1 MADDINS
8 SASFGQSKND
18 SEELPIIVAQ
28 RFLNIF
34 RQLHIFSDERREAF
48 NKMLLELPPEV
59 KSIFQSLPG
68 GTPLQEYME
77 DLEQK
82 SKGLEPV
89 AHHSHQKNSNI
100 LQEAL
105 SENRSTGG
113 TTGGEGI
120 INGDNFARILAS
132 SLAQSNAEII
142 RELQNTRPAAAGIES
157 GSGTGGGFDGPMK
170 LVADESFTNI
180 ISKALAEAI
189 ENSEKKRLEDNKMIA
204 RSFTELQENLTK
216 LIEQSSQL
224 KFISGGDGKTAAAPI
239 QMKGLVDDLV
249 KAQSAFLKETTKSQK
264 EELSS
269 IISTAIKESQKVS
282 TQALIESFQ
291 KINEEKIPTP
301 ITYAASSPK
310 GQPAM
315 ESVEQA
321 LKAQGK
327 EFSSI
332 ISMALKESQKNS
344 AQTII
349 ETLET
354 LKKDSTVSGGGQN
367 NLKVEEIMRMQANLF
382 RDIARAQNQEF
393 SALISSALKESQ
405 RQSTEAIIA
414 ALSQLQTAPVQ
425 TVAVPVPMPAVNREI
440 PAALQPAVHERPA
453 APQMPEPTVS
463 TPMIDKYLDG
473 VDEEE
478 ETEEKANAATIE
490 ETPKKKK
497 KKKKKKNREAENG
510 ASEAAADGESEEAP
524 AGEEKT
530 RPETKTETPTAGGA
544 EKEKAPAESKVSAPT
559 AGETPKAAEAG
570 KPAAG
575 KAPTGKTEKED
586 KKATREA
593 AAEKTTEEKAQPA
606 EEKAKPAESAPKA
619 DKTATSKPEPAA
631 AAEEGKEPQISP
643 MLRKLMTIS
652 TAFADVQDIKDS
664 DPGDDWGWGFG
675 GSDSEKTDNAVGG
688 SDGYG
693 FETDDDGYSAAATAD
708 AGDGEDWEWEYEE
721 VPADAEMSGEE
732 GEDWEWEY
740 EEVPADAETSG
751 EEGEDWEWEY
761 EEVPADAETTGE
773 ENGDWE
779 WEYENTPAAA
789 AETEDEVYE
798 EAAAE
803 DSSLSPDEFAQTSE
817 IVIDSLPQFVL
828 LGLEDEKFR
837 DPYIENSDNIG

>member
-89 AHHSHQKNSNI
+89 AHHNHQKNSNI

-142 RELQNTRPAAAGIES
+142 RELQNTRPAATGIEG

-282 TQALIESFQ
+282 TQALIESFK
-291 KINEEKIPTP
+291 KISEEKIPTP

-354 LKKDSTVSGGGQN
+354 LKKDSTVSAGGQN

-425 TVAVPVPMPAVNREI
+425 TVAVPMPAVNREI

-473 VDEEE
+473 VDKEE
-478 ETEEKANAATIE
+478 ETEEKANAAVIE

-510 ASEAAADGESEEAP
+510 TTGTVDDESDEMP
-524 AGEEKT
+524 AGEEKP
-530 RPETKTETPTAGGA
+530 RQETKTETPAAGGA
-544 EKEKAPAESKVSAPT
+544 EKEKAPAESKVSAP
-559 AGETPKAAEAG
+559 AADETPKAAEASNS
-570 KPAAG
+570 AARET
-575 KAPTGKTEKED
+575 PTGKTEKED
-586 KKATREA
+586 KKAAREA

-721 VPADAEMSGEE
+721 VPADAE
-732 GEDWEWEY
+732 
-740 EEVPADAETSG
+740 
-751 EEGEDWEWEY
+751 
-761 EEVPADAETTGE
+761 TTGE

-817 IVIDSLPQFVL
+817 IVVDSLPQFVL

>member
-89 AHHSHQKNSNI
+89 AHHNHQKNSNI

-142 RELQNTRPAAAGIES
+142 RELQNTRPAATGIEG

-282 TQALIESFQ
+282 TQALIESFK
-291 KINEEKIPTP
+291 KISEEKIPTP

-354 LKKDSTVSGGGQN
+354 LKKDSTVSAGGQN

-425 TVAVPVPMPAVNREI
+425 TVAVPMPAVNREI

-473 VDEEE
+473 VDKEE
-478 ETEEKANAATIE
+478 ETEEKANAAVIE

-510 ASEAAADGESEEAP
+510 TTGTVDDESDEMP
-524 AGEEKT
+524 AGEEKP
-530 RPETKTETPTAGGA
+530 RQETKTETPAAGGA
-544 EKEKAPAESKVSAPT
+544 EKEKAPAESKVSAP
-559 AGETPKAAEAG
+559 AADETPKAAEASNS
-570 KPAAG
+570 AARET
-575 KAPTGKTEKED
+575 PTGKTEKED
-586 KKATREA
+586 KKAAREA

-817 IVIDSLPQFVL
+817 IVVDSLPQFVL

>member
-142 RELQNTRPAAAGIES
+142 RELQNTRPAVAGIEG

-282 TQALIESFQ
+282 TQALIESFK
-291 KINEEKIPTP
+291 KISEEKIPTP

-354 LKKDSTVSGGGQN
+354 LKKDSTVSAGGQN

-453 APQMPEPTVS
+453 APQMPEPTAS

-473 VDEEE
+473 IDEEE
-478 ETEEKANAATIE
+478 ETEEKANAAVIE

-510 ASEAAADGESEEAP
+510 TTGTVDDESDEMP
-524 AGEEKT
+524 AGEEKP
-530 RPETKTETPTAGGA
+530 RQETKTETPAAGGA
-544 EKEKAPAESKVSAPT
+544 EKEKAPAESKVSAPA
-559 AGETPKAAEAG
+559 AGETPKATEAG

-575 KAPTGKTEKED
+575 ETPAGKPEKENQNS
-586 KKATREA
+586 AREA
-593 AAEKTTEEKAQPA
+593 AAAQPA

-817 IVIDSLPQFVL
+817 IVVDSLPQFVL

>member
-142 RELQNTRPAAAGIES
+142 RELQNTRPAAAGIEG

-282 TQALIESFQ
+282 TQALIESFK
-291 KINEEKIPTP
+291 KISEEKIPTP

-354 LKKDSTVSGGGQN
+354 LKKDSTVSAGGQN

-425 TVAVPVPMPAVNREI
+425 TVAVPA
-440 PAALQPAVHERPA
+440 
-453 APQMPEPTVS
+453 
-463 TPMIDKYLDG
+463 
-473 VDEEE
+473 
-478 ETEEKANAATIE
+478 
-490 ETPKKKK
+490 
-497 KKKKKKNREAENG
+497 
-510 ASEAAADGESEEAP
+510 
-524 AGEEKT
+524 
-530 RPETKTETPTAGGA
+530 
-544 EKEKAPAESKVSAPT
+544 
-559 AGETPKAAEAG
+559 
-570 KPAAG
+570 
-575 KAPTGKTEKED
+575 
-586 KKATREA
+586 
-593 AAEKTTEEKAQPA
+593 
-606 EEKAKPAESAPKA
+606 
-619 DKTATSKPEPAA
+619 
-631 AAEEGKEPQISP
+631 
-643 MLRKLMTIS
+643 
-652 TAFADVQDIKDS
+652 
-664 DPGDDWGWGFG
+664 
-675 GSDSEKTDNAVGG
+675 
-688 SDGYG
+688 
-693 FETDDDGYSAAATAD
+693 
-708 AGDGEDWEWEYEE
+708 
-721 VPADAEMSGEE
+721 
-732 GEDWEWEY
+732 
-740 EEVPADAETSG
+740 
-751 EEGEDWEWEY
+751 
-761 EEVPADAETTGE
+761 
-773 ENGDWE
+773 
-779 WEYENTPAAA
+779 
-789 AETEDEVYE
+789 
-798 EAAAE
+798 
-803 DSSLSPDEFAQTSE
+803 
-817 IVIDSLPQFVL
+817 
-828 LGLEDEKFR
+828 
-837 DPYIENSDNIG
+837 

>member
-1 MADDINS
+1 VADDINS

-142 RELQNTRPAAAGIES
+142 RELQNTRPAAAGIEG

-282 TQALIESFQ
+282 TQALIESFK
-291 KINEEKIPTP
+291 KISEEKIPTP

-354 LKKDSTVSGGGQN
+354 LKKDSTVSAGGQN

-453 APQMPEPTVS
+453 APQMPEPTAS

-473 VDEEE
+473 IDEEE
-478 ETEEKANAATIE
+478 ETEEKANAAVIE

-510 ASEAAADGESEEAP
+510 TTGTVDDESDEMP
-524 AGEEKT
+524 AGEEKP
-530 RPETKTETPTAGGA
+530 RQETKTETPAAGGA
-544 EKEKAPAESKVSAPT
+544 EKEKAPAESKVSAPA
-559 AGETPKAAEAG
+559 AGETPKATEAG

-575 KAPTGKTEKED
+575 ETPAGKPEKENQNS
-586 KKATREA
+586 AREA
-593 AAEKTTEEKAQPA
+593 AAAQPA

-817 IVIDSLPQFVL
+817 IVVDSLPQFVL

>member
-89 AHHSHQKNSNI
+89 AHHNHQKNSNI

-142 RELQNTRPAAAGIES
+142 RELQNTRPAATGIEG

-282 TQALIESFQ
+282 TQALIESFK
-291 KINEEKIPTP
+291 KISEEKIPTP

-354 LKKDSTVSGGGQN
+354 LKKDSTVSAGGQN

-478 ETEEKANAATIE
+478 ETEEKANAAVIE

-510 ASEAAADGESEEAP
+510 TTGTVNDESDEMP
-524 AGEEKT
+524 AGEEKP
-530 RPETKTETPTAGGA
+530 RQETKTETPAAGGA
-544 EKEKAPAESKVSAPT
+544 EKEKAPAESKVSAP
-559 AGETPKAAEAG
+559 AADETPKAAEAG

-575 KAPTGKTEKED
+575 KAPTDKTEKENQN
-586 KKATREA
+586 AAREA
-593 AAEKTTEEKAQPA
+593 AAEKTTEEKAQ
-606 EEKAKPAESAPKA
+606 PAESAPKA
-619 DKTATSKPEPAA
+619 DKTATSKPEPVA

-675 GSDSEKTDNAVGG
+675 GSDSEKTDNAAGG

-693 FETDDDGYSAAATAD
+693 FETDDDGYSAATTAD

-761 EEVPADAETTGE
+761 EEVPADAETAGE

-817 IVIDSLPQFVL
+817 IVVDSLPQFVL

>member
-142 RELQNTRPAAAGIES
+142 RELQNTRPAAAGIEG

-180 ISKALAEAI
+180 ISKALSEAI

-282 TQALIESFQ
+282 TQALIESFK

-354 LKKDSTVSGGGQN
+354 LKKDSTVSAGGQN

-425 TVAVPVPMPAVNREI
+425 TVAVPVPMPAINREI
-440 PAALQPAVHERPA
+440 SAASQPAVHERPA
-453 APQMPEPTVS
+453 VPQIPEPTAS

-473 VDEEE
+473 IDEEE
-478 ETEEKANAATIE
+478 EEKANAAVIE

-510 ASEAAADGESEEAP
+510 TVETSDDESDEMS
-524 AGEEKT
+524 AGEEKP
-530 RPETKTETPTAGGA
+530 RQETKTETPTAGEA
-544 EKEKAPAESKVSAPT
+544 KKEKAPAESKVSAP
-559 AGETPKAAEAG
+559 AADETPKAAEAG

-586 KKATREA
+586 KKAAREA

-619 DKTATSKPEPAA
+619 EKTQTAEPEPA

-652 TAFADVQDIKDS
+652 TAFADVQGIKDS

-675 GSDSEKTDNAVGG
+675 GSESEKTDNAAGG
-688 SDGYG
+688 NDSYG
-693 FETDDDGYSAAATAD
+693 FETDDDGYSAAATA
-708 AGDGEDWEWEYEE
+708 AGDGEDWEWEYEEVPTDAEMSGEEGEDWEWEYEE

-740 EEVPADAETSG
+740 EEVPADAETAG
-751 EEGEDWEWEY
+751 E
-761 EEVPADAETTGE
+761 A
-773 ENGDWE
+773 NGGWE
-779 WEYENTPAAA
+779 WEYENTPATA

-817 IVIDSLPQFVL
+817 IVVDSLPQFVL
-828 LGLEDEKFR
+828 FGLEDEKFR

>member
-142 RELQNTRPAAAGIES
+142 RELQNTRPAAAGIEG

-180 ISKALAEAI
+180 IS
-189 ENSEKKRLEDNKMIA
+189 KKRLEDNKMIA

-282 TQALIESFQ
+282 TQALIESFK
-291 KINEEKIPTP
+291 KISEEKIPTP

-354 LKKDSTVSGGGQN
+354 LKKDSTVSAGGQN

-478 ETEEKANAATIE
+478 ETEEKANATVIE

-510 ASEAAADGESEEAP
+510 TTGTVDDESDEMP

-530 RPETKTETPTAGGA
+530 QQETKTETPAAGGA
-544 EKEKAPAESKVSAPT
+544 EKEKAPAESKVSAPA

-575 KAPTGKTEKED
+575 ETPAGKPEKENQN
-586 KKATREA
+586 AAREA
-593 AAEKTTEEKAQPA
+593 ATEKTTEEKAKPA
-606 EEKAKPAESAPKA
+606 EEKAKPEESAPKA

-675 GSDSEKTDNAVGG
+675 GSDSEKTDNAAGG

-693 FETDDDGYSAAATAD
+693 FETDDDGYSAATTAD

-740 EEVPADAETSG
+740 EEVPADAEASG

-761 EEVPADAETTGE
+761 EEVPADAETAGE

-817 IVIDSLPQFVL
+817 IVVDSLPQFVL

>member
-89 AHHSHQKNSNI
+89 AHHNHQKNSNI

-142 RELQNTRPAAAGIES
+142 RELQNTRPAATGIEG

-282 TQALIESFQ
+282 TQALIESFK
-291 KINEEKIPTP
+291 KISEEKIPTP

-354 LKKDSTVSGGGQN
+354 LKKDSTVSAGGQN

-425 TVAVPVPMPAVNREI
+425 TVAVPMPAVNREI

-473 VDEEE
+473 VDKEE
-478 ETEEKANAATIE
+478 ETEEKANAAVIE

-510 ASEAAADGESEEAP
+510 TTGTVDDESDEMP
-524 AGEEKT
+524 AGEEKP
-530 RPETKTETPTAGGA
+530 RQETKTETPAAGGA
-544 EKEKAPAESKVSAPT
+544 EKEKAPAESKVSAP
-559 AGETPKAAEAG
+559 AADETPKAAEASNS
-570 KPAAG
+570 AARET
-575 KAPTGKTEKED
+575 PTGKTEKED
-586 KKATREA
+586 KKAAREA

-740 EEVPADAETSG
+740 EEVPADAET
-751 EEGEDWEWEY
+751 
-761 EEVPADAETTGE
+761 TGE

-817 IVIDSLPQFVL
+817 IVVDSLPQFVL

>member
-142 RELQNTRPAAAGIES
+142 RELQNTRPAAAGIEG

-282 TQALIESFQ
+282 TQALIESFK
-291 KINEEKIPTP
+291 KISEEKIPTP

-354 LKKDSTVSGGGQN
+354 LKKDSTVSAGGQN

-425 TVAVPVPMPAVNREI
+425 TVAVPMPAVNREI

-473 VDEEE
+473 VDKEE
-478 ETEEKANAATIE
+478 ETEEKANAAVIE

-510 ASEAAADGESEEAP
+510 TTGTVDDESDEMP

-530 RPETKTETPTAGGA
+530 QQETKTETPAAGGA
-544 EKEKAPAESKVSAPT
+544 EKEKAPAESKVSAPA

-575 KAPTGKTEKED
+575 ETPAGKPEKENQN
-586 KKATREA
+586 AAREA
-593 AAEKTTEEKAQPA
+593 ATEKTTEEKAQPA

-675 GSDSEKTDNAVGG
+675 GSDSQKTDNAAGG

-761 EEVPADAETTGE
+761 EEVPADAETAGE

-817 IVIDSLPQFVL
+817 IVVDSLPQFVL

>member
-142 RELQNTRPAAAGIES
+142 RELQNTRPAAAGIEG

-282 TQALIESFQ
+282 TQALIESFK
-291 KINEEKIPTP
+291 KISEEKIPTP

-354 LKKDSTVSGGGQN
+354 LKKDSTVSAGGQN

-453 APQMPEPTVS
+453 APQMPEPTAS

-473 VDEEE
+473 IDEEE
-478 ETEEKANAATIE
+478 ETEEKANATVIE

-510 ASEAAADGESEEAP
+510 TTGTVDDESDEMP

-530 RPETKTETPTAGGA
+530 RQETKTETPAAGGA
-544 EKEKAPAESKVSAPT
+544 EKEKAPAESKVSAPA

-575 KAPTGKTEKED
+575 ETPAGKPEKENQN
-586 KKATREA
+586 AAREA
-593 AAEKTTEEKAQPA
+593 AAEKTTEEKAQ
-606 EEKAKPAESAPKA
+606 PAESAPKA

-664 DPGDDWGWGFG
+664 DPGDDWDWGFG
-675 GSDSEKTDNAVGG
+675 GSDSEKTDNAAGG

-693 FETDDDGYSAAATAD
+693 FETDDDGYSAATTAD
-708 AGDGEDWEWEYEE
+708 AGD
-721 VPADAEMSGEE
+721 
-732 GEDWEWEY
+732 
-740 EEVPADAETSG
+740 
-751 EEGEDWEWEY
+751 GEDWEWEY

-789 AETEDEVYE
+789 AETEDEIYE

-817 IVIDSLPQFVL
+817 IVVDSLPQFVL

>member
-142 RELQNTRPAAAGIES
+142 RELQNTRPAAAGIEG

-282 TQALIESFQ
+282 TQALIESFK
-291 KINEEKIPTP
+291 KISEEKIPTP

-354 LKKDSTVSGGGQN
+354 LKKDSTVSAGGQN

-510 ASEAAADGESEEAP
+510 TAGAVDDESDEMP

-575 KAPTGKTEKED
+575 ETTTDKTGKENR
-586 KKATREA
+586 KAAREA

-606 EEKAKPAESAPKA
+606 EEKEKPAGSAPKA
-619 DKTATSKPEPAA
+619 EKTQTAEPEPA

-664 DPGDDWGWGFG
+664 DPSDDWGWGFG
-675 GSDSEKTDNAVGG
+675 GNDSEKTNNAD
-688 SDGYG
+688 DGNESYD
-693 FETDDDGYSAAATAD
+693 FETDDDGYSAVTAAD

-740 EEVPADAETSG
+740 EEVPADAEMSG

-761 EEVPADAETTGE
+761 EEVPADAETTDE
-773 ENGDWE
+773 ANGGWE
-779 WEYENTPAAA
+779 WEYENTPTAA
-789 AETEDEVYE
+789 AETEDEMYE

-817 IVIDSLPQFVL
+817 IVVDSLPQFVL
-828 LGLEDEKFR
+828 LGLEDEKFH

>member
-142 RELQNTRPAAAGIES
+142 RELQNTRPAAAGIEG

-224 KFISGGDGKTAAAPI
+224 KFISGDDGKTAAAPI

-282 TQALIESFQ
+282 TQALIESFK
-291 KINEEKIPTP
+291 KISEEKIPTP

-354 LKKDSTVSGGGQN
+354 LKKDSTVSAGGQN

-463 TPMIDKYLDG
+463 TPMIEKYLDG
-473 VDEEE
+473 VD
-478 ETEEKANAATIE
+478 
-490 ETPKKKK
+490 
-497 KKKKKKNREAENG
+497 
-510 ASEAAADGESEEAP
+510 
-524 AGEEKT
+524 
-530 RPETKTETPTAGGA
+530 
-544 EKEKAPAESKVSAPT
+544 
-559 AGETPKAAEAG
+559 
-570 KPAAG
+570 
-575 KAPTGKTEKED
+575 
-586 KKATREA
+586 
-593 AAEKTTEEKAQPA
+593 
-606 EEKAKPAESAPKA
+606 
-619 DKTATSKPEPAA
+619 
-631 AAEEGKEPQISP
+631 
-643 MLRKLMTIS
+643 
-652 TAFADVQDIKDS
+652 
-664 DPGDDWGWGFG
+664 
-675 GSDSEKTDNAVGG
+675 
-688 SDGYG
+688 
-693 FETDDDGYSAAATAD
+693 
-708 AGDGEDWEWEYEE
+708 
-721 VPADAEMSGEE
+721 
-732 GEDWEWEY
+732 
-740 EEVPADAETSG
+740 
-751 EEGEDWEWEY
+751 
-761 EEVPADAETTGE
+761 
-773 ENGDWE
+773 
-779 WEYENTPAAA
+779 
-789 AETEDEVYE
+789 
-798 EAAAE
+798 
-803 DSSLSPDEFAQTSE
+803 
-817 IVIDSLPQFVL
+817 
-828 LGLEDEKFR
+828 
-837 DPYIENSDNIG
+837 

>member
-142 RELQNTRPAAAGIES
+142 RELQNTRPAAAGIEG

-282 TQALIESFQ
+282 TQALIESFK
-291 KINEEKIPTP
+291 KISEEKIPTP

-354 LKKDSTVSGGGQN
+354 LKKDSTVSAGGQN

-440 PAALQPAVHERPA
+440 PAASQPALHERPA

-524 AGEEKT
+524 AGEEKA

-559 AGETPKAAEAG
+559 ADETPKAAEAG

-652 TAFADVQDIKDS
+652 TAFADAQDIKDS

-693 FETDDDGYSAAATAD
+693 FETDDDGYSAAATA
-708 AGDGEDWEWEYEE
+708 GDGEDWEWEYEE

-740 EEVPADAETSG
+740 EEVPADAEMSG

-761 EEVPADAETTGE
+761 EEVPADAETAGE

-817 IVIDSLPQFVL
+817 IVVDSLPQFVL

-837 DPYIENSDNIG
+837 DPYIENNDNIG

>member
-89 AHHSHQKNSNI
+89 AHHNHQKNSNI

-142 RELQNTRPAAAGIES
+142 RELQNTRPAATGIEG

-282 TQALIESFQ
+282 TQALIESFK
-291 KINEEKIPTP
+291 KISEEKIPTP

-354 LKKDSTVSGGGQN
+354 LKKDSTVSAGGQN

-478 ETEEKANAATIE
+478 ETEEKANAAVIE

-510 ASEAAADGESEEAP
+510 TTGTVNDESDEMP
-524 AGEEKT
+524 AGEEKP
-530 RPETKTETPTAGGA
+530 RQETKTETPAAGGA
-544 EKEKAPAESKVSAPT
+544 EKEKAPAESKVSAP
-559 AGETPKAAEAG
+559 AADETPKAAEAG

-575 KAPTGKTEKED
+575 KAPTDKTEKENQN
-586 KKATREA
+586 AAREA

-619 DKTATSKPEPAA
+619 DKTATSKPEPVA

-675 GSDSEKTDNAVGG
+675 GSDSEKTDNAAGG

-693 FETDDDGYSAAATAD
+693 FETDDDGYSAATTAD

-740 EEVPADAETSG
+740 EEVPADAEASG

-761 EEVPADAETTGE
+761 EEVPADAETAGE

-817 IVIDSLPQFVL
+817 IVVDSLPQFVL

>member
-142 RELQNTRPAAAGIES
+142 RELQNTRPAAAGIEG

-189 ENSEKKRLEDNKMIA
+189 ENSEKKRLEDSKMIA

-282 TQALIESFQ
+282 TQALIESFK
-291 KINEEKIPTP
+291 KISEEKIPTP

-354 LKKDSTVSGGGQN
+354 LKKDSTVSAGGQN

-453 APQMPEPTVS
+453 APQMPEPTAS

-473 VDEEE
+473 IDEEE
-478 ETEEKANAATIE
+478 ETEEKANAAVIE

-510 ASEAAADGESEEAP
+510 TTGTVDDESDEMP
-524 AGEEKT
+524 AGEEKP
-530 RPETKTETPTAGGA
+530 RQETKTETPAAGGA
-544 EKEKAPAESKVSAPT
+544 EKEKAPAESKVSAPA
-559 AGETPKAAEAG
+559 AGETPKATEAG

-575 KAPTGKTEKED
+575 ETPAGKPEKENQNS
-586 KKATREA
+586 AREA
-593 AAEKTTEEKAQPA
+593 AAAQPA

-619 DKTATSKPEPAA
+619 DKPATSKPEPAA

-817 IVIDSLPQFVL
+817 IVVDSLPQFVL

>member
-89 AHHSHQKNSNI
+89 AHHNHQKNSNI

-142 RELQNTRPAAAGIES
+142 RELQNTRPAATGIEG

-282 TQALIESFQ
+282 TQALIESFK
-291 KINEEKIPTP
+291 KISEEKIPTP

-354 LKKDSTVSGGGQN
+354 LKKDSTVSAGGQN

-453 APQMPEPTVS
+453 APQMPEPTAS

-473 VDEEE
+473 IDEEE
-478 ETEEKANAATIE
+478 ETEEKANATVIE
-490 ETPKKKK
+490 ETGKPRTARQEPSMTNRTKCRPGKKKRDRKQKRKLRRQAEPKRKRRRQKAKFPRRRPMKLPKRQKQANLPPGKHRRAKRK
-497 KKKKKKNREAENG
+497 KKIKKPPWKQRQKKRRKRKPNRRKKRQNRQKALPKRTKRQPQSPNLLLPRRKEKNR
-510 ASEAAADGESEEAP
+510 
-524 AGEEKT
+524 
-530 RPETKTETPTAGGA
+530 R
-544 EKEKAPAESKVSAPT
+544 
-559 AGETPKAAEAG
+559 
-570 KPAAG
+570 
-575 KAPTGKTEKED
+575 
-586 KKATREA
+586 
-593 AAEKTTEEKAQPA
+593 
-606 EEKAKPAESAPKA
+606 
-619 DKTATSKPEPAA
+619 
-631 AAEEGKEPQISP
+631 
-643 MLRKLMTIS
+643 
-652 TAFADVQDIKDS
+652 
-664 DPGDDWGWGFG
+664 
-675 GSDSEKTDNAVGG
+675 
-688 SDGYG
+688 
-693 FETDDDGYSAAATAD
+693 
-708 AGDGEDWEWEYEE
+708 
-721 VPADAEMSGEE
+721 
-732 GEDWEWEY
+732 
-740 EEVPADAETSG
+740 
-751 EEGEDWEWEY
+751 
-761 EEVPADAETTGE
+761 
-773 ENGDWE
+773 
-779 WEYENTPAAA
+779 
-789 AETEDEVYE
+789 
-798 EAAAE
+798 
-803 DSSLSPDEFAQTSE
+803 
-817 IVIDSLPQFVL
+817 
-828 LGLEDEKFR
+828 FR
-837 DPYIENSDNIG
+837 RCCVN

>member
-142 RELQNTRPAAAGIES
+142 RELQNTRPAAAGIEG

-282 TQALIESFQ
+282 TQALIESFK
-291 KINEEKIPTP
+291 KISEEKIPTP

-354 LKKDSTVSGGGQN
+354 LKKDSTVSAGGQN

-510 ASEAAADGESEEAP
+510 TAGAVDDESDEMP

-530 RPETKTETPTAGGA
+530 RQETKTETPTAGGA
-544 EKEKAPAESKVSAPT
+544 EKEKAPAESKVSAP
-559 AGETPKAAEAG
+559 AADETPKAAEAG

-586 KKATREA
+586 KKAAREA

-693 FETDDDGYSAAATAD
+693 FETDDDGYSAATTAD

-740 EEVPADAETSG
+740 EEVPADAEASG

-761 EEVPADAETTGE
+761 EEVPADAETAGE

-817 IVIDSLPQFVL
+817 IVVDSLPQFVL

>member
-142 RELQNTRPAAAGIES
+142 RELQNTRPAAAGIEG

-282 TQALIESFQ
+282 TQALIESFK
-291 KINEEKIPTP
+291 KISEEKIPTP

-354 LKKDSTVSGGGQN
+354 LKKDSTVSAGGQN

-453 APQMPEPTVS
+453 APQMTVS

-478 ETEEKANAATIE
+478 ETEEKANAAVIE

-510 ASEAAADGESEEAP
+510 TTGTVNDESDEMP
-524 AGEEKT
+524 AGEEKP
-530 RPETKTETPTAGGA
+530 RQETKTETPAAGGA
-544 EKEKAPAESKVSAPT
+544 EKEKAPAESKVSAP
-559 AGETPKAAEAG
+559 AADETPKAAEAG

-575 KAPTGKTEKED
+575 KAPTDKTEKENQN
-586 KKATREA
+586 AAREA

-619 DKTATSKPEPAA
+619 DKTATSKPEPVA

-675 GSDSEKTDNAVGG
+675 GSDSEKTDNAAGG

-693 FETDDDGYSAAATAD
+693 FETDDDGYSAATTAD

-761 EEVPADAETTGE
+761 EEVPADAETAGE

-817 IVIDSLPQFVL
+817 IVVDSLPQFVL

>member
-142 RELQNTRPAAAGIES
+142 RELQNTRPAAAGIEG

-282 TQALIESFQ
+282 TQALIESFK
-291 KINEEKIPTP
+291 KISEEKIPTP

-354 LKKDSTVSGGGQN
+354 LKKDSTVSAGGQN

-425 TVAVPVPMPAVNREI
+425 TVAVPMPAVNREI

-473 VDEEE
+473 VDKEE

-510 ASEAAADGESEEAP
+510 TAGAVDDESDEMP
-524 AGEEKT
+524 AGEEKP
-530 RPETKTETPTAGGA
+530 RQETKTETPAAGGA
-544 EKEKAPAESKVSAPT
+544 EKEKAPAESKVSAP
-559 AGETPKAAEAG
+559 AADETPKAAEASNS
-570 KPAAG
+570 AARET
-575 KAPTGKTEKED
+575 PTGKTEKED
-586 KKATREA
+586 KKAAREA

-675 GSDSEKTDNAVGG
+675 GSDSEKTDNAAGG

-693 FETDDDGYSAAATAD
+693 FETDDDGYSAATTAD

-740 EEVPADAETSG
+740 EEVPADAEASG

-761 EEVPADAETTGE
+761 EEVPADAETAGE

-817 IVIDSLPQFVL
+817 IVVDSLPQFVL

>member
-142 RELQNTRPAAAGIES
+142 RELQNTRPAAAGIEG

-180 ISKALAEAI
+180 ISKTLAEAI

-282 TQALIESFQ
+282 TQALIESFK
-291 KINEEKIPTP
+291 KISEEKIPTP

-354 LKKDSTVSGGGQN
+354 LKKDSTVSAGGQN

-425 TVAVPVPMPAVNREI
+425 TVAVPMPAVNREI

-473 VDEEE
+473 VDKEE

-510 ASEAAADGESEEAP
+510 TAGAVDDESDEMP
-524 AGEEKT
+524 AGEEKP
-530 RPETKTETPTAGGA
+530 RQETKTETPAAGGA
-544 EKEKAPAESKVSAPT
+544 EKEKAPAESKVSAP
-559 AGETPKAAEAG
+559 AADETPKAAEASNS
-570 KPAAG
+570 AARET
-575 KAPTGKTEKED
+575 PTGKTEKED
-586 KKATREA
+586 KKAAREA

-675 GSDSEKTDNAVGG
+675 GSDSEKTDNAAGG

-693 FETDDDGYSAAATAD
+693 FETDDDGYSAATTAD

-740 EEVPADAETSG
+740 EEVPADAEASG

-761 EEVPADAETTGE
+761 EEVPADAETAGE

-817 IVIDSLPQFVL
+817 IVVDSLPQFVL

>member
-142 RELQNTRPAAAGIES
+142 RELQNTRPAAAGIEG

-282 TQALIESFQ
+282 TQALIESFK
-291 KINEEKIPTP
+291 KISEEKIPTP

-354 LKKDSTVSGGGQN
+354 LKKDSTVSAGGQN

-425 TVAVPVPMPAVNREI
+425 TVAVPMPAVNREI

-473 VDEEE
+473 VDKEE
-478 ETEEKANAATIE
+478 ETEEKANAAVIE

-510 ASEAAADGESEEAP
+510 TTGTVDDESDEMP
-524 AGEEKT
+524 AGEEKP
-530 RPETKTETPTAGGA
+530 RQETKTETPAAGGA
-544 EKEKAPAESKVSAPT
+544 EKEKAPAESKVSAP
-559 AGETPKAAEAG
+559 AADETPKAAEASNS
-570 KPAAG
+570 AARET
-575 KAPTGKTEKED
+575 PTGKTEKED
-586 KKATREA
+586 KKAAREA

-675 GSDSEKTDNAVGG
+675 GSDSEKTDNAAGG

-693 FETDDDGYSAAATAD
+693 FETDDDGYSAATTAD

-740 EEVPADAETSG
+740 EEVPADAEASG
-751 EEGEDWEWEY
+751 EEGEDGEWEY
-761 EEVPADAETTGE
+761 EEVPADAETAGE

-817 IVIDSLPQFVL
+817 IVVDSLPQFVL

>member
-142 RELQNTRPAAAGIES
+142 RELQNTRPAAAGIEG

-282 TQALIESFQ
+282 TQALIESFK
-291 KINEEKIPTP
+291 KISEEKIPTP

-354 LKKDSTVSGGGQN
+354 LKKDSTVSAGGQN

-453 APQMPEPTVS
+453 APQMPEPTAS

-473 VDEEE
+473 IDEEE
-478 ETEEKANAATIE
+478 ETEEKANAAVIE

-510 ASEAAADGESEEAP
+510 TTGTVDDESDEMP
-524 AGEEKT
+524 AGEEKP
-530 RPETKTETPTAGGA
+530 RQEPKTETPAAGGA
-544 EKEKAPAESKVSAPT
+544 EKEKAPAESKVSAPA
-559 AGETPKAAEAG
+559 AGETPKATEAG

-575 KAPTGKTEKED
+575 ETPAGKPEKENQNS
-586 KKATREA
+586 AREA
-593 AAEKTTEEKAQPA
+593 AAAQPA

-817 IVIDSLPQFVL
+817 IVVDSLPQFVL

>member
-28 RFLNIF
+28 RCLNIF

-142 RELQNTRPAAAGIES
+142 RELQNTRPAAAGIEG

-282 TQALIESFQ
+282 TQALIESFK
-291 KINEEKIPTP
+291 KISEEKIPTP

-354 LKKDSTVSGGGQN
+354 LKKDSTVS
-367 NLKVEEIMRMQANLF
+367 A
-382 RDIARAQNQEF
+382 
-393 SALISSALKESQ
+393 
-405 RQSTEAIIA
+405 
-414 ALSQLQTAPVQ
+414 
-425 TVAVPVPMPAVNREI
+425 
-440 PAALQPAVHERPA
+440 
-453 APQMPEPTVS
+453 
-463 TPMIDKYLDG
+463 
-473 VDEEE
+473 
-478 ETEEKANAATIE
+478 
-490 ETPKKKK
+490 
-497 KKKKKKNREAENG
+497 
-510 ASEAAADGESEEAP
+510 
-524 AGEEKT
+524 
-530 RPETKTETPTAGGA
+530 
-544 EKEKAPAESKVSAPT
+544 
-559 AGETPKAAEAG
+559 
-570 KPAAG
+570 
-575 KAPTGKTEKED
+575 
-586 KKATREA
+586 
-593 AAEKTTEEKAQPA
+593 
-606 EEKAKPAESAPKA
+606 
-619 DKTATSKPEPAA
+619 
-631 AAEEGKEPQISP
+631 
-643 MLRKLMTIS
+643 
-652 TAFADVQDIKDS
+652 
-664 DPGDDWGWGFG
+664 
-675 GSDSEKTDNAVGG
+675 GG

-693 FETDDDGYSAAATAD
+693 FETDDDGYSAATTAD

-740 EEVPADAETSG
+740 EEVPADAEASG

-761 EEVPADAETTGE
+761 EEVPADAETAGE

-817 IVIDSLPQFVL
+817 IVVDSLPQFVL